1 MTESEEE
8 AGAVTRVRAGDT
20 EAYAFL
26 YRRYVS
32 PVYSLALRM
41 TGSVELA
48 EDLTQEA
55 FILAWRKIAQFRGD
69 SAFFTWLYTL
79 SVRLILRKTSRL
91 KRERPVGI
99 PVESLSAEHI
109 PVDAGY
115 DRTAVWALR
124 DAITRLPARTRI
136 AVVLFDIEG
145 YSHAEISALMHIRE
159 GTSKALLHRGR
170 TQLKREL
177 HE

>member
-1 MTESEEE
+1 MTADEEE
-8 AGAVTRVRAGDT
+8 SDAIHRAQKGDT
-20 EAYAFL
+20 GAFSVL

-55 FILAWRKIAQFRGD
+55 FVLAWKKLPGFRGE
-69 SAFFTWLYTL
+69 SAFFTWLYTI
-79 SVRLILRKTSRL
+79 SVRLFLRKAARE
-91 KRERPVGI
+91 KREMENSAAIELVSTEQGRP
-99 PVESLSAEHI
+99 A
-109 PVDAGY
+109 ARY
-115 DRTAVWALR
+115 DQAAVWELR
-124 DAITRLPARTRI
+124 EAIARLPPRTRA

-145 YSHAEISALMHIRE
+145 RSHAEISALMGIRE

-170 TQLKREL
+170 SSLKREL
-177 HE
+177 LK